1 MKTLLQAGLD
11 GQAPA
16 PPVPRREAMNR
27 EGGGLSAAQPPPM
40 LGEQCPVFA
49 QMIREAQQAG
59 YYPFFHPVRWGEG
72 AEVEVEGR
80 RLIMVGSNDYLGLA
94 RDSRVIEAAV
104 AAARAY
110 GTSHGGSRFLCGNT
124 ALHEELEER
133 LADWVGKKKA
143 LVHATGY
150 QTNLGILGA
159 LSAGT
164 DWILSDHENHAS
176 LLEGARN
183 SGVRQAW
190 YRTRD
195 AAAAARKVAAI
206 RRRHAGARIVVATDS
221 LFSMSGEVAPLAELA
236 ALKAADPRMMLFVDE
251 AHGLGV
257 LGPGGRGAVAE
268 AGVTAATDIVMGT
281 FSKALASIGGF
292 VASDDEDL
300 VLYLK
305 HHSQSLIFSA
315 ALPAMNAA
323 AVLAALDV
331 LQAEPERLDR
341 LRTVVRRARAAYR
354 QMGLPIPAAET
365 PILPIPAGDDVRACQ
380 LARALFERGV
390 FAMPALF
397 PAVPRGHALVRT
409 AYMSAHTDRQLD
421 QVFDALADVFRATG
435 PSDGPSLS
443 SRDVSHVGGG

>member
-1 MKTLLQAGLD
+1 MGGHSTGKPLPTL
-11 GQAPA
+11 
-16 PPVPRREAMNR
+16 R
-27 EGGGLSAAQPPPM
+27 
-40 LGEQCPVFA
+40 EQCPGFA
-49 QMIREAQQAG
+49 QMIRKAQQAG
-59 YYPFFHPVRWGEG
+59 YYPFFHPIRWGEG
-72 AEVEVEGR
+72 AEVEVDGR

-94 RDSRVIEAAV
+94 RDPRVIEAAV
-104 AAARAY
+104 AAVRTY

-124 ALHEELEER
+124 ALHEELEAR

-164 DWILSDHENHAS
+164 DWIVSDHENHAS
-176 LLEGARN
+176 LLAGARN
-183 SGVRQAW
+183 SGVRRAW

-195 AAAAARKVAAI
+195 AASAARKVAAI
-206 RRRHAGARIVVATDS
+206 RRRHEGARIAVVTDS

-268 AGVTAATDIVMGT
+268 AGATAATDFIMGT

-292 VASDDEDL
+292 VASDDEDV

-315 ALPAMNAA
+315 ALPAMNVAA
-323 AVLAALDV
+323 ALAALDI

-341 LRTVVRRARAAYR
+341 LRQVVRRARAAYR
-354 QMGLPIPAAET
+354 QMGLPVPAAES
-365 PILPIPAGDDVRACQ
+365 PILPIPVGDDTRACHM
-380 LARALFERGV
+380 ARTLFERGV

-397 PAVPRGHALVRT
+397 PAVPRGHAMVRT

-421 QVFDALADVFRATG
+421 QVFEALAEVCRAAVPPG
-435 PSDGPSLS
+435 GPSLS
-443 SRDVSHVGGG
+443 SRDGSHVGGG

>member
-1 MKTLLQAGLD
+1 
-11 GQAPA
+11 
-16 PPVPRREAMNR
+16 
-27 EGGGLSAAQPPPM
+27 
-40 LGEQCPVFA
+40 
-49 QMIREAQQAG
+49 MIHEAQQAG

-72 AEVEVEGR
+72 AEVEVDGR

-94 RDSRVIEAAV
+94 RDPRVIEAAA
-104 AAARAY
+104 AAARTY

-150 QTNLGILGA
+150 QTNLGILDA

-206 RRRHAGARIVVATDS
+206 RRRQEGARIAVVTDS
-221 LFSMSGEVAPLAELA
+221 LFSMSGEVAPLADLA

-257 LGPGGRGAVAE
+257 MGPGGRGALAE
-268 AGVTAATDIVMGT
+268 AGATAAADFIMGT

-292 VASDDEDL
+292 VASDDEDV

-305 HHSQSLIFSA
+305 HHSKSLIFSA
-315 ALPAMNAA
+315 ALPAMNVA

-331 LQAEPERLDR
+331 LQAEPERLAR
-341 LRTVVRRARAAYR
+341 LRAVVRRARAAYR
-354 QMGLPIPAAET
+354 QMGLPVPVAES
-365 PILPIPAGDDVRACQ
+365 PILPIPVGDDVRACQ

-397 PAVPRGHALVRT
+397 PAVPRGQALVRT

-421 QVFDALADVFRATG
+421 QVFGALADVFRATG
-435 PSDGPSLS
+435 PTGRPSS
-443 SRDVSHVGGG
+443 FSPDVSHVGGG